1 MRSSFMRRLHRAP
14 AFPLFP
20 FVPLVVASGLVALE
34 ILTFARLVSLGRSVE
49 QALRIQSGGATA

>member
-1 MRSSFMRRLHRAP
+1 MRRLHRAP